1 MVPEPCAHNA
11 HVYYLLLADLPT
23 RTATLAR
30 LNAAGVNAIFHY
42 VPLHLSPAGRRL
54 AGVSGNMTYTET
66 LAERLIRLPLWA
78 GMTMGDV
85 AYTVDQVKVALA
97 GV

>member
-1 MVPEPCAHNA
+1 
-11 HVYYLLLADLPT
+11 
-23 RTATLAR
+23 
-30 LNAAGVNAIFHY
+30 
-42 VPLHLSPAGRRL
+42 
-54 AGVSGNMTYTET
+54 MTYTET